1 MPLALLIPLLAPL
14 VTELAKW
21 FVKEVVPNQMVESI
35 PPTLV
40 PAVSAAVGGVA
51 AYYLPD
57 LNVSALMGAE
67 LGLAGTG
74 VHQVVTNLKSKEK

>member
-21 FVKEVVPNQMVESI
+21 FVKEVIPNTVVEKI
-35 PPTLV
+35 PSTLV
-40 PAVSAAVGGVA
+40 PVVSTVVGGLV
-51 AYYLPD
+51 AYYVPD
-57 LNVSALMGAE
+57 LDVTPLMGAE

-74 VHQVVTNLKSKEK
+74 VHQVVTNITLKGK

>member
-14 VTELAKW
+14 ITELAKW
-21 FVKEVVPNQMVESI
+21 FVKEVI
-35 PPTLV
+35 PDKVINTIPSTLV

-74 VHQVVTNLKSKEK
+74 VHQVVKQLTPKKD

>member
-14 VTELAKW
+14 VTELVKW
-21 FVKEVVPNQMVESI
+21 FVKEVVPNRVVESI

-40 PAVSAAVGGVA
+40 PAVSAAVGGIA
-51 AYYLPD
+51 AYYVPGVD
-57 LNVSALMGAE
+57 ISPLMGAE

-74 VHQVVTNLKSKEK
+74 VHQTLQLATGGKK